1 MPRRSAFSLL
11 EIMIVVAIIGLL
23 SLIGIPSFM
32 KARQNSSASAI
43 ANNFRVFDGAFQ
55 QYNMS
60 SGIWPPP
67 DWAPGAYP
75 AGMQDWLPDA
85 WINNRP
91 IGGFYAFHA
100 DATTPATIIL
110 SKVGIPTTIMQRVDD
125 LLDDGDLQAGKI
137 RGNSQNLDL
146 VIE

>member
-1 MPRRSAFSLL
+1 
-11 EIMIVVAIIGLL
+11 
-23 SLIGIPSFM
+23 
-32 KARQNSSASAI
+32 
-43 ANNFRVFDGAFQ
+43 
-55 QYNMS
+55 MS

-75 AGMQDWLPDA
+75 AERQDWLSDA
-85 WINNRP
+85 WINNTP

-110 SKVGIPTTIMQRVDD
+110 SKVGIPTTIIQRVDD
-125 LLDDGDLQAGKI
+125 LLNDGDLQDGKI
-137 RGNSQNLDL
+137 RGDCQSLDL